1 MPEPAAAPA
10 EFDMAELF
18 AFVNSQPMHAGPDA
32 GDLLRHMRDEA
43 RY

>member
-32 GDLLRHMRDEA
+32 GDLLRHMRDVA